1 MSSAGLAR
9 RFRIAHAA
17 HADWRTAVEQCLT
30 QLEGQTQVEGFATR
44 ASLGFV
50 YFTDVYAQVASEILT
65 LLKVRTGVVDWV
77 GTVGIGIC
85 ATDAEYFDQGALAVM
100 LADWP
105 AEDFHVFAGDR
116 PPPALGERT
125 ASGAIAAHAALM
137 HADPATPDT
146 VGLVEDMSH
155 KLESGWLF
163 GGLASSRTQ
172 TVQIANRTLGGG
184 PQANVYGGGVSGV
197 VFSSAVHLCSRVTQ
211 GCHPL
216 LGGQASAHAI
226 SAFEGHQIAR
236 LDDEPALEVLLTELG
251 AADVQD
257 AARVA
262 HLAGGLFAGLS
273 PPGVIGDVRFDDLLM
288 RQVVAIDPGERT
300 VGVAA
305 MIEPGQR
312 VTFCTRNPRAARAD
326 LIRICRELR
335 DEVRREAPV
344 FEGGPA
350 RADAPLDAH
359 EGVRGAVYVS
369 CLGRGEHMFGER
381 GAELALIREHLGDVP
396 LVGFFAN
403 GEIARSQVHS
413 YTGVL
418 TLFL

>member
-1 MSSAGLAR
+1 MTPSSAAR
-9 RFRIAHAA
+9 RFRFAHAA
-17 HADWRTAVEQCLT
+17 HADWRTAVEQCLA
-30 QLEGQTQVEGFATR
+30 QLDGQTHVDGFATR

-50 YFTDVYAQVASEILT
+50 YFTDLYASVASEILT
-65 LLKVRTGVVDWV
+65 LLKVRTGVAEWV
-77 GTVGIGIC
+77 GTVGLGIC
-85 ATDAEYFDQGALAVM
+85 ATGVEYFDQGAMAVM
-100 LADWP
+100 LADFP

-116 PPPALGERT
+116 PPPVLSERT
-125 ASGAIAAHAALM
+125 AGGAIAAHAALV

-146 VGLVEDMSH
+146 AGLVEDMSH

-163 GGLASSRTQ
+163 GGLSSSRTQ
-172 TVQIANRTLGGG
+172 AVQIANRTLGLGRESSE
-184 PQANVYGGGVSGV
+184 YGGGVSGV

-216 LGGQASAHAI
+216 VGNDAPAHAI
-226 SAFEGHQIAR
+226 TAYDGHLIAE
-236 LDDEPALEVLLTELG
+236 LDGAPALDVLLEELG

-262 HLAGGLFAGLS
+262 HLAGGLFAGLT
-273 PPGVIGDVRFDDLLM
+273 PPGVIGEVRFDDLLM
-288 RQVVAIDPGERT
+288 RQVVAIDPAERS

-305 MIEPGQR
+305 LIETGQQ
-312 VTFCTRNPRAARAD
+312 VTFCTRNPRAARVD
-326 LIRICRELR
+326 LIRICQELR
-335 DEVRREAPV
+335 AEVRREAPV
-344 FEGGPA
+344 LEGGFA
-350 RADAPLDAH
+350 RADGPLDAH
-359 EGVRGAVYVS
+359 EGVRGALYVS
-369 CLGRGEHMFGER
+369 CLGRSEQMFGSR

>member
-1 MSSAGLAR
+1 MTDPATAR
-9 RFRIAHAA
+9 RFRYAHAA
-17 HADWRTAVEQCLT
+17 HADWRTAVEQCLL
-30 QLEGQTQVEGFATR
+30 QLDAQTRVDGFTTR

-50 YFTDVYAQVASEILT
+50 YFTDLYAAVASEILT
-65 LLKVRTGVVDWV
+65 LLKVRTGIAEWV
-77 GTVGIGIC
+77 GTVGLGIC
-85 ATDAEYFDQGALAVM
+85 ATGVEYFDQGAMAVM
-100 LADWP
+100 LADFP

-116 PPPALGERT
+116 PPPVLGERT
-125 ASGAIAAHAALM
+125 AGGAIAAHAALV

-146 VGLVEDMSH
+146 AGLVDDMSH

-163 GGLASSRTQ
+163 GGLTSSRAQ
-172 TVQIANRTLGGG
+172 AVQIANRTLGGD
-184 PQANVYGGGVSGV
+184 ANAAYGGGASGV

-216 LGGQASAHAI
+216 VGHAVPAHAI
-226 SAFEGHQIAR
+226 TAYDGHLISE
-236 LDDEPALEVLLTELG
+236 LDGAPALDVLLEELG

-262 HLAGGLFAGLS
+262 HLAGGLFAGLT
-273 PPGVIGDVRFDDLLM
+273 PPGVIGEVRFDDLLM
-288 RQVVAIDPGERT
+288 RQVVAIDPAEHS

-305 MIEPGQR
+305 LIEPGQQL
-312 VTFCTRNPRAARAD
+312 TFCTRNPRAARAD
-326 LIRICRELR
+326 LIRVCHELR
-335 DEVRREAPV
+335 AEVRREVPV
-344 FEGGPA
+344 LAGAAA
-350 RADAPLDAH
+350 RTDGPLDAQD
-359 EGVRGAVYVS
+359 GVRGALYVS
-369 CLGRGEHMFGER
+369 CLGRSEQMFGAR
-381 GAELALIREHLGDVP
+381 GAELALIREHLGEIP